1 VEEARVSSGR
11 FRVVRTLWFEDM
23 GLRNVQIF
31 DTPVGRL
38 SVRQLIIIAVFG
50 GLGWLSS
57 LLFEDI
63 LYKIAIGGAVFGA
76 GLVLAM
82 QKLKV
87 ITPERAI
94 LLAFGFGR
102 TYPKRMKAIG
112 EGKEKKRKK
121 GEAAPAKRMRVSA
134 DLESPVKV
142 VGVLRDPSTGE
153 VLRGKPYEVF
163 ARGERC
169 SSGISDE
176 QGFFTAFFTP
186 KMYGEYT
193 VEVRPE
199 GYARGQMF
207 RLIVEPKGGVKVA

>member
-1 VEEARVSSGR
+1 
-11 FRVVRTLWFEDM
+11 M
-23 GLRNVQIF
+23 GLRNVQMF
-31 DTPVGRL
+31 DTPIGRL
-38 SVRQLIIIAVFG
+38 SVRQLIIIAFFG

-57 LLFEDI
+57 FPFADI
-63 LYKIAIGGAVFGA
+63 IYKIAVAGAVFGA

-102 TYPKRMKAIG
+102 TYPKRAKAIG
-112 EGKEKKRKK
+112 ESNERKRKK
-121 GEAAPAKRMRVSA
+121 EEAMPVKRMRVSA

-153 VLRGKPYEVF
+153 VLRKRPYDVI
-163 ARGERC
+163 ARGEPC
-169 SSGISDE
+169 GSGVSDE
-176 QGFFTAFFTP
+176 QGFFTAFFMP

-199 GYARGQMF
+199 GYARGQVF